1 MPDSD
6 LNALS
11 DFGPE
16 WAFPL
21 PDFSRPAV
29 DSKLRIGTRI
39 FHILISPV
47 MTEIPDEPDTDL
59 VQLMVLLNGQPLTL
73 SDLGCDKARASTL
86 WSFLCSKLTELTVD
100 FYDPQPLESGE
111 PNPRLGCWGT
121 RPDLLETAPE
131 DDASLAVVIGISTYR
146 IGTRPRGTHVDF
158 IRELG
163 ATLAEVLAYWVL
175 RIEQD
180 RNAAHRL
187 TTGAS

>member
-1 MPDSD
+1 MPDNVLD
-6 LNALS
+6 
-11 DFGPE
+11 PE
-16 WAFPL
+16 WPFPL
-21 PDFSRPAV
+21 PDLSRPAV
-29 DSKLRIGTRI
+29 DSKLRVGTRI

-47 MTEIPDEPDTDL
+47 ITEVADEPDTDL
-59 VQLMVLLNGQPLTL
+59 VQMMVLLDDKPLTL
-73 SDLGCDKARASTL
+73 SDLGCDNARASTL

-100 FYDPQPLESGE
+100 FYDPQPLENGD

-131 DDASLAVVIGISTYR
+131 EDSALAVVIGISTYR

-180 RNAAHRL
+180 RKATHRL
-187 TTGAS
+187 APGS

>member
-1 MPDSD
+1 MTDT
-6 LNALS
+6 

-21 PDFSRPAV
+21 PDLSRPAV
-29 DSKLRIGTRI
+29 DSKLRIGSRI

-47 MTEIPDEPDTDL
+47 ITEVRGEPDTDL
-59 VQLMVLLNGQPLTL
+59 VQLMVLLDGQPLTL
-73 SDLGCDKARASTL
+73 SDLGVASARAPTL

-100 FYDPQPLESGE
+100 FYDPRPLESGE
-111 PNPRLGCWGT
+111 VNPRLGCWGT

-131 DDASLAVVIGISTYR
+131 DDASLAVVVGISTYR
-146 IGTRPRGTHVDF
+146 IGSRPRGTHVEF

-180 RNAAHRL
+180 RSAAHRL
-187 TTGAS
+187 QSGT